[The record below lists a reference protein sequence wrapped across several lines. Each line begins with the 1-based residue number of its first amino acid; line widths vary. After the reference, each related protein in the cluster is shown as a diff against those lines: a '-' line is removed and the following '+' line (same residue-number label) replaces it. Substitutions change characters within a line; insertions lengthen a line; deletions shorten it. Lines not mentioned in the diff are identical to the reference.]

1 VLSIA
6 STQYRFIMTIDTSI
20 LAKPIQL
27 PFSKKEIKYR
37 TLKAPMTERLST
49 WDEEDLSKRGR
60 PTDELVRLYETWAKG
75 NLGVIVT
82 GNVMVDA
89 GHLEAK
95 NNAIINKTDMYLP
108 DFARVA
114 KAIKTNGSL
123 AIIQLSHAGRQVSS
137 DIQKHPV
144 SSSDIKCED
153 TTMGMTFEKPT
164 PLTKEGIKEVVDRFA
179 YAAEVAYRAGFD
191 GVQVHGA
198 HGYLL
203 SQFLANDVNQ
213 RTDEYG
219 GPLENRS
226 RIIFEIIAAIRQ
238 LVPDKLFSIQI
249 KINSQDFHD
258 GGFSAEDCQK
268 LCQLLEAAEVD
279 MIDLSGGTYE
289 SLAFEHKRE
298 STKKREAFFLDFAD
312 QIRPNLH
319 KTVLC
324 VTGGFRSAKAMVA
337 AITGGSC
344 DIVGL
349 GRPVCAEPFLVRDIL
364 EGRTDRAR
372 PLALPDQMSLQIDAA
387 VANLHDIGQGK
398 PITDYSKKE
407 NVDAFLESRT
417 RSRRQQDRH

>member
-1 VLSIA
+1 
-6 STQYRFIMTIDTSI
+6 MTIDTSI
-20 LAKPIQL
+20 LAQPIQL
-27 PFSKKEIKYR
+27 PFAKKEIKYR

-95 NNAIINKTDMYLP
+95 GNAIINKTDMYLP

-114 KAIKTNGSL
+114 KAIKTYGSL
-123 AIIQLSHAGRQVSS
+123 AIMQLSHAGRQVSS

-144 SSSDIKCED
+144 SSSDVKCKD
-153 TTMGMTFEKPT
+153 AMGTTFEKPT

-191 GVQVHGA
+191 GIQLHGA

-219 GPLENRS
+219 GSLENRS
-226 RIIFEIIAAIRQ
+226 RIIFEIIAAIRR
-238 LVPDKLFSIQI
+238 LVPDKSFSIQI
-249 KINSQDFHD
+249 KINSQDFHE
-258 GGFSAEDCQK
+258 GGFSAEECRL

-289 SLAFEHKRE
+289 TLAFEHKRE

-324 VTGGFRSAKAMVA
+324 VTGGFRSAKAMVD
-337 AITGGSC
+337 AIKGGSC

-349 GRPVCAEPFLVRDIL
+349 GRPVCTEPFLVRDML
-364 EGRTDRAR
+364 EGKIDRAR
-372 PLALPDQMSLQIDAA
+372 PLALPDQMELQIGAA
-387 VANLHDIGQGK
+387 VANIHDMGQGK

-407 NVDAFLESRT
+407 NVDAFLKSLGLGQEDNKT
-417 RSRRQQDRH
+417 GTEQYQEK